1 MNNSVHLL
9 MKYIAHKIQ
18 LIVVVVVVVDN
29 NNKNI
34 HTRQLLE
41 HTHISMPE
49 IIIATRTNANVC
61 VLMFANVEQCE
72 MVACVAT
79 NRNGM
84 VFLSNMSPCN
94 RTIINKIIINENAKR
109 EVNESGEFIRCNEL
123 KWNEDRI
130 VGRIIEKWKKTHAT
144 AEMFLLSMITFSFTY
159 FLL

>member
-18 LIVVVVVVVDN
+18 LIVVVVVDN
-29 NNKNI
+29 NNKN
-34 HTRQLLE
+34 TRQLLK

-84 VFLSNMSPCN
+84 VFLSNMSSCN

-109 EVNESGEFIRCNEL
+109 EVNESGKFIRCNEL
-123 KWNEDRI
+123 K
-130 VGRIIEKWKKTHAT
+130 
-144 AEMFLLSMITFSFTY
+144 
-159 FLL
+159 